1 MRKLVVAVIV
11 LLVLLVGADF
21 AARAYAESRTA
32 DAIRSEVG
40 TDVTPDVSIEGFPF
54 LWHAVQGSYPQVV
67 ITASTTSADAIAGVR
82 AVAELDGVAL
92 PLRDAL
98 AGNASNLTAQ
108 SANVR
113 ALIPLDAFAAALGRP
128 DLTLSAGPTARSW
141 PPPRSPSRA
150 CRSR

>member
-67 ITASTTSADAIAGVR
+67 ITASTTSVT
-82 AVAELDGVAL
+82 
-92 PLRDAL
+92 PCPW
-98 AGNASNLTAQ
+98 Q
-108 SANVR
+108 
-113 ALIPLDAFAAALGRP
+113 
-128 DLTLSAGPTARSW
+128 LSRW
-141 PPPRSPSRA
+141 PSA
-150 CRSR
+150 CRWPTSPALWATRVR